1 MSLFRRRGGTI
12 LAHQPGDDEFAV
24 RLSNGGWWPD
34 VRLWGLPPGDLL
46 RIWEADPDGYWRRS
60 QEEARALAERISAER
75 EARRRAAF
83 WARVW
88 RTFTPWRNHG
98 R

>member
-12 LAHQPGDDEFAV
+12 PAPDPGDDEFAV

-34 VRLWGLPPGDLL
+34 IRLWGLPPGDLL
-46 RIWEADPDGYWRRS
+46 RIWETDPEGYWQRS
-60 QEEARALAERISAER
+60 QEEARALAERIGAER
-75 EARRRAAF
+75 EARRRAEF
-83 WARVW
+83 WARV
-88 RTFTPWRNHG
+88 RRSFTPWRNHG